1 MDLETGTGKVLP
13 VYIEEEMQK
22 SYIDY
27 AMSVIVQRALPDVR
41 DGLKP
46 VHRRILYAMQ
56 EAGMAS
62 NKPYK
67 KSARIVGEV
76 LGKYHPHGDTS
87 VYDAIVRLAQN
98 FSTRYL
104 MVDGHGNF
112 GSVDGDSAAAM
123 RYTEVRMAKVA
134 EVMLEDIEKE
144 TVDFVPN
151 YDESLKE
158 PSVLPAKVP
167 ALLINGSAGIAV
179 GMATNIPPHNLSEV
193 VDGLIMLIDNSNI
206 EIPELMTVIKGPD
219 FPTGAT
225 ILGTEGIRSAY
236 TTGRGIV
243 KIRAQAEIEPMQK
256 GKHRIVVTE
265 IPYQVNKARL
275 IESIAQLVKDG
286 VIEGITDLRDE
297 SDRRGMRIVV
307 ELRNDVVPDV
317 ILNQLYKHTKLQD
330 SFGIIMLALVDGHPR
345 VLNLKEIL
353 VHYLNHQKEVI
364 TRRTRYELGKAKDR
378 AHILEG
384 LKIALDNLDAVINTI
399 RSSANADIAKTALVE
414 KFTLSLR
421 QAQAILDMRL
431 QRLTGLERKKIDDEY
446 IDVMET
452 IDWLESVLADEQ
464 KVLNIIKEDLLE
476 MKKKFGDARRTILS
490 HDTSSMDMEDLIA
503 EEDIVITISHQGYI
517 KRQTLD
523 NFRNQKRGGVGKTG
537 GSGKKNDDCA
547 EHLFLSTTH
556 HNILFF
562 TNKGR
567 VYRQKGYEIPEAGRT
582 AKGTAI
588 INLLPI
594 EQGEKITAVI
604 PVKEFKTEQY
614 MFMATDKGT
623 VKKTNLE
630 DFNSARKVG
639 LIAITLDENE
649 QLIGV
654 ELTDGNSEIILATRN
669 GIAIRFDEQ
678 DVRPMGR
685 TAHGVRGIQ
694 LNYGDE
700 VVAMD
705 SVTSE
710 NSEVLT
716 ATEQGLG
723 KRTSVSEYRK
733 QTRGGKGVINIKVN
747 EKTGIVIG
755 MKVITPGQ
763 EIMMITAAGIII
775 RIDVEGISQFG
786 RNAQGVKLMTLND
799 DDKVV
804 SLAAVQQAED
814 DVTEEV
820 ITDDVQTETVDVSD
834 EIIETSQATEE

>member
-193 VDGLIMLIDNSNI
+193 VDGLIMLIDNSDI
-206 EIPELMTVIKGPD
+206 EIPELMTAIKGPD

-654 ELTDGNSEIILATRN
+654 ELTDGNSGIILATRN